1 MEESGIGEEDEEV
14 RRDAARLKAKARN
27 VRVLPGILSGQA
39 LGQTHWTAEGFTIGL
54 GSGVSERNVVKV
66 LDHEMLHVV
75 FLTDPNTL
83 DASEALDSR
92 FLKGVEHVYV
102 RYDSVGLPAV
112 WWAEE

>member
-1 MEESGIGEEDEEV
+1 KEGRGSGEEDEGV
-14 RRDAARLKAKARN
+14 ARDAGRLKAEARN
-27 VRVLPGILSGQA
+27 VRGLPGIPSGQA

-75 FLTDPNTL
+75 FLTGPNTL